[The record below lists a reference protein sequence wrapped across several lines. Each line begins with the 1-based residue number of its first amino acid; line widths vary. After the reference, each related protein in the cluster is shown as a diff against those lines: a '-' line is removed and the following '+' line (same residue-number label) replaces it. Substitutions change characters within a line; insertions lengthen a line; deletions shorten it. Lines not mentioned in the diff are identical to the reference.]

1 MAESKKEAEMQKQ
14 ITNEN
19 LLYSTG
25 NSTQC
30 SLVTW
35 MGGKFKNKKGYMCV
49 YVCVCVYIYIY
60 ICFTLLYSRKEH
72 NIAKQLHTN
81 KKLKKKK

>member
-1 MAESKKEAEMQKQ
+1 MSESKKEAEMQKQ

-49 YVCVCVYIYIY
+49 CVCVCVCVYVYISVSLCY
-60 ICFTLLYSRKEH
+60 TAEKNTTLQSNYTPIR
-72 NIAKQLHTN
+72 N
-81 KKLKKKK
+81 